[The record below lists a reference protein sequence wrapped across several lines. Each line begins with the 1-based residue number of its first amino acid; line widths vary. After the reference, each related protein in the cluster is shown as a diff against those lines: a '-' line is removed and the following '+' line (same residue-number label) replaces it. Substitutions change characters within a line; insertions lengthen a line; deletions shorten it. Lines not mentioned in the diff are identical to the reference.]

1 MKRSLVTHLVVMIA
15 AVLVGAHLAGIL
27 NGDRGKIATSQ
38 ALLSKSP
45 LGGCHKFAADVQ
57 WMLFINYCGSIDA
70 INEEN
75 APEVYRRLMAILKND
90 PDFEKAYEVGGLML
104 SVAAPKEAI
113 EIFELGIQNPRLR
126 QNWQIP
132 FLAGYVM
139 VHHMKGKDL
148 DLVKAERF
156 YREAATRS
164 TPPEPHVLSS
174 LNRVRAQAL
183 LLVGN
188 NQGITLVNQKQAV
201 LHALLTDWKTRQREA
216 NEGSFGGYYG
226 EDLSGKI
233 LRAIQ
238 EAREESP
245 EDENVRKSIE
255 LAKNTALKGTHL
267 CEHCFATY
275 GPGDKYCTACG
286 SQVEVYGTCSG
297 CGAVLK
303 GRFCQQCSKD
313 NQKLP

>member
-1 MKRSLVTHLVVMIA
+1 MKRSLVTHLVVMIV

-27 NGDRGKIATSQ
+27 NGSRGKIATSQ

-75 APEVYRRLMAILKND
+75 APEVYRRLMAILKNN

-113 EIFELGIQNPRLR
+113 EIFEMGIQNPRLK

-139 VHHMKGKDL
+139 VHHMKGADQ
-148 DLVKAERF
+148 DMTKAERF
-156 YREAATRS
+156 YREAVLRAS
-164 TPPEPHVLSS
+164 PPEPHVLSS
-174 LNRVRAQAL
+174 LSRVQAQKL
-183 LLVGN
+183 LKVGSD
-188 NQGITLVNQKQAV
+188 QGITLVNQKQAV
-201 LHALLTDWKTRQREA
+201 LHSLLADWKSRQHEA
-216 NEGSFGGYYG
+216 TMGSFGGYYS
-226 EDLSGKI
+226 EDVTGKI
-233 LRAIQ
+233 LQAIQ
-238 EAREESP
+238 EAREEAP
-245 EDENVRKSIE
+245 ADENVRKSIE

-267 CEHCFATY
+267 CDHCFAAY
-275 GPGDKYCTACG
+275 GPGDKCCSACG
-286 SQVEVYGTCSG
+286 TNVEVYGACSA
-297 CGAVLK
+297 CGTLLK
-303 GRFCQQCSKD
+303 GRYCPQCGKD
-313 NQKLP
+313 NQ